1 MFPNNN
7 MYVLYG
13 IIILAIIIVLIV
25 KLNISKGKKNNKTNK
40 NNINNNK
47 NASSSQTNKL
57 NEESVTVENF
67 ENPTYQKYKETSV
80 PVALKEGKKEEA
92 IGNLDQCK
100 IQCDA
105 KDDCIGFTREK
116 IADSATGKC
125 YLISNVVNCHNEYK
139 EPSEKYLLA
148 PGMSDKMY
156 YQPVDFADYDTYFKL
171 DVTKVQKDS
180 IQKCVRLNMTTGISP
195 RKYPFSLLVMDENN
209 NLLVMSKDKYVESK
223 KEAGEDKFYS
233 KYSIFTIVKG
243 LSGKGVSFKVNKNNS
258 DFYVV
263 KKGEGENVVLE
274 MEEDSLYFKQNASFV
289 MDLEYAEDESHE
301 FQEVKYVSIKHENK
315 GIIFYWKINEVT
327 QKVVLINKEKV
338 TEDTEDIMFE
348 FKYPLPFE
356 EEKNPEMET
365 ENLEPMESPGESPE
379 DDIDKGEMK
388 SLSDELDKLELD
400 IRESQHQ
407 QNLKLMNIMLDV
419 NKFKLQDLSMSDYLT
434 QCVRTSEEPP
444 TYVDNQITGNNR
456 SYLNKSKNN
465 TNNNSNNSSN
475 NSSNNNEY
483 INTEINSLEPGI

>member
-1 MFPNNN
+1 

-25 KLNISKGKKNNKTNK
+25 KLNINKGRNKNLKPKSNKKNEAPTDSLVEK
-40 NNINNNK
+40 
-47 NASSSQTNKL
+47 
-57 NEESVTVENF
+57 ESTVETF

-80 PVALKEGKKEEA
+80 PVPLKEGKKEEA
-92 IGNLDQCK
+92 VGNLDQCK

-116 IADSATGKC
+116 IADTGTGKC

-148 PGMSDKMY
+148 PGMSDKIY
-156 YQPVDFADYDTYFKL
+156 HEPADFADYDTYFKL
-171 DVTKVQKDS
+171 DVSKVQKDS
-180 IQKCVRLNMTTGISP
+180 IQKCIRLNMTTGISP
-195 RKYPFSLLVMDENN
+195 RKYPFSLLVLDDNN
-209 NLLVMSKDKYVESK
+209 NLLVMAKDKYVESK
-223 KEAGEDKFYS
+223 KDVEEGNFFS
-233 KYSIFTIVKG
+233 KYSIFTVVKG
-243 LSGKGVSFKVNKNNS
+243 LNGKGVSFKINKNNS

-263 KKGEGENVVLE
+263 KKGEGENLVLQL
-274 MEEDSLYFKQNASFV
+274 EEDSLYFKQNSSFV
-289 MDLEYAEDESHE
+289 MDLEYAENESHE
-301 FQEVKYVSIKHENK
+301 FQEVKYVSIKHEHK

-327 QKVVLINKEKV
+327 QKVVLVNKDKI

-348 FKYPLPFE
+348 FKYPLPFNE
-356 EEKNPEMET
+356 EVSEEKK
-365 ENLEPMESPGESPE
+365 ENLEPTISPSETKNMETEINE
-379 DDIDKGEMK
+379 GEMK
-388 SLSDELDKLELD
+388 TLSQELDKLELN

-444 TYVDNQITGNNR
+444 SYVDKKITGNNR
-456 SYLNKSKNN
+456 DYLEKDNN
-465 TNNNSNNSSN
+465 DNQNVNSANNNSF
-475 NSSNNNEY
+475 NNNE
-483 INTEINSLEPGI
+483 IMNTQINSLEPGI